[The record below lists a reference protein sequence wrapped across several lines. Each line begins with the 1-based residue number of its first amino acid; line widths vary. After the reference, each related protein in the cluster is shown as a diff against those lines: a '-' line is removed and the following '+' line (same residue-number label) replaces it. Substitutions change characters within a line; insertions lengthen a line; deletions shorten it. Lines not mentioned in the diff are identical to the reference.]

1 MMPER
6 IGTEGLG
13 GSCEEEERERLEK
26 QACGMLVFILKA
38 VGKNFKQNDMTGLI
52 FSKDLLSF
60 SVENEWRK
68 IMGDYDDYKTR
79 VAENRD

>member
-1 MMPER
+1 MPER

-52 FSKDLLSF
+52 F
-60 SVENEWRK
+60 
-68 IMGDYDDYKTR
+68 
-79 VAENRD
+79 